1 MKMDTKPYLL
11 LALGVLGGCAGYPL
25 PDKASSRERCY
36 SRGEI
41 RTCTDYPAP
50 SRQQVDDVR
59 RLRPPH
65 TGVSRLILVRN
76 DWQDAYGQAQVM
88 LDGEALP
95 ALIPCSVVGV
105 DLQPGAHLLH
115 AGQASTAGA
124 PMQLTLRPQ
133 EVHAVKVKRM
143 PRGTG
148 PRGFS
153 LQPLAHAE
161 ALALIQ
167 ECAVVGFVVQS
178 GAREQAR

>member
-1 MKMDTKPYLL
+1 MKMDARLSFL
-11 LALGVLGGCAGYPL
+11 LALGILAGCAGNPP
-25 PDKASSRERCY
+25 PDRASPRERCY
-36 SRGEI
+36 RHGEI

-50 SRQQVDDVR
+50 SRQQVDDVK
-59 RLRPPH
+59 RLRPPPA
-65 TGVSRLILVRN
+65 GVSRLILVRN

-105 DLQPGAHLLH
+105 DVKPGAHLLH
-115 AGQASTAGA
+115 AGQASPTAL
-124 PMQLTLRPQ
+124 PLQFTLRQ
-133 EVHAVKVKRM
+133 REVYAVKVKRV
-143 PRGTG
+143 PRGAV

-167 ECAVVGFVVQS
+167 ECAVVGFVAQM
-178 GAREQAR
+178 GADVEAR